1 MKLVSFTRILIIFLT
16 GANVLA
22 QQSGLSDNS
31 QVVSEV
37 TRGPDSNLSPSA
49 SNVTSANVVESVN
62 VTIKPNL
69 ASTTSSATTTTTT
82 TAIPQ
87 SAVEAE
93 KGSKYPSYQI

>member
-1 MKLVSFTRILIIFLT
+1 MKLISFTRILIIFLA

-22 QQSGLSDNS
+22 QQMSGLSDNS

-37 TRGPDSNLSPSA
+37 TPGPESNLSPSA
-49 SNVTSANVVESVN
+49 SNVTSANVVESAN

-69 ASTTSSATTTTTT
+69 ASTSTTTTTT
-82 TAIPQ
+82 TVIPQ

-93 KGSKYPSYQI
+93 KGSKYLSYQI